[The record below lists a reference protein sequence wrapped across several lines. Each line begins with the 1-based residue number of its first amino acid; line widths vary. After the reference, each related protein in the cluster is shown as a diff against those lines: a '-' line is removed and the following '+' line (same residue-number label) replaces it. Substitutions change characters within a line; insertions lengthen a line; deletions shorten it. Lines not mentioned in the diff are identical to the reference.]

1 MLKTLD
7 DPELKKEGRAKER
20 RAAVR
25 KIANEIFDFGETARR
40 SLGRHWQ
47 PRTPAERDEFVQ
59 LFSDLLER
67 SYISK
72 VELYGGEKIQ
82 YLGDTI
88 DEQTQ
93 AKVQT
98 KLVTKGGSDI
108 PIEYRMHKKGERWLV
123 YDVIIEGV
131 SLVANYRTQFNKII
145 QTSSYQELVKKMK
158 TKQEELA
165 TADPVVNAVILAAG
179 VARRLAPLTDT
190 THKAC
195 CPWAAGPLLAR
206 MLEALNAAASARR
219 RWSWAT
225 APTRSAPWPASGWAA
240 WPCATSTTPNTR
252 GARPSRCTRPGS
264 ACASPAWSWTPTSSS
279 RASSSPA
286 CSPLPAPSA
295 LLVDR
300 GFNDTGEEVKIYT
313 RGDRVIALGKK
324 VVPEAWDAVGEGVG
338 FFKCGVEA
346 APELVR
352 RLGRVI
358 EESHGLGE

>member
-1 MLKTLD
+1 MRSLPRRLALALALVLSAVIVLPAAAGAPSDQLKSQIDRVLKTLD

-20 RAAVR
+20 RTAVR
-25 KIANEIFDFGETARR
+25 KIANDIFDFGETARR

-98 KLVTKGGSDI
+98 KLLTKSGSDI

-131 SLVANYRTQFNKII
+131 SLIANYRTQFNKII

-158 TKQEELA
+158 SKQDELA
-165 TADPVVNAVILAAG
+165 TG
-179 VARRLAPLTDT
+179 
-190 THKAC
+190 
-195 CPWAAGPLLAR
+195 
-206 MLEALNAAASARR
+206 
-219 RWSWAT
+219 
-225 APTRSAPWPASGWAA
+225 
-240 WPCATSTTPNTR
+240 TP
-252 GARPSRCTRPGS
+252 S
-264 ACASPAWSWTPTSSS
+264 
-279 RASSSPA
+279 
-286 CSPLPAPSA
+286 
-295 LLVDR
+295 
-300 GFNDTGEEVKIYT
+300 
-313 RGDRVIALGKK
+313 
-324 VVPEAWDAVGEGVG
+324 
-338 FFKCGVEA
+338 
-346 APELVR
+346 
-352 RLGRVI
+352 
-358 EESHGLGE
+358 